1 MDTGVM
7 AEAPTDLRKLVRRDV
22 TVAAVGSVVAIWV
35 ASIMLVGHFGMID
48 KRTAATAVVAISAVL
63 CFGCLLWWAS
73 GPRQYLRDRYL
84 VLVPVFLV
92 APSTALALYDL
103 GAGFA
108 AIAISAAFGFGAA
121 IAAGLALASR
131 RG

>member
-7 AEAPTDLRKLVRRDV
+7 AEAPAELRKLVRRDV

-35 ASIMLVGHFGMID
+35 ASIVLVGHFGLID
-48 KRTAATAVVAISAVL
+48 ETSAATAVVAISTVL
-63 CFGCLLWWAS
+63 CFGCLFWWAA

-84 VLVPVFLV
+84 VLVPIFLV

-103 GAGFA
+103 GAGPF